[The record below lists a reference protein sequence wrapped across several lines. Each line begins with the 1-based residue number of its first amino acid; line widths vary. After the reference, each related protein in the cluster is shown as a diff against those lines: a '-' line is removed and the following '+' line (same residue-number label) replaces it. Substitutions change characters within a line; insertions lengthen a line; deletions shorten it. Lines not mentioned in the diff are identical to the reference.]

1 MECILR
7 TYCRCVR
14 YVVGL
19 VGRSVAYL
27 LPLLAAIVAYGVFA
41 RYILN
46 QPTIWGYD
54 TSLFLFGYIGA
65 LGGANAQRLG
75 GHINVDIVYGKL
87 SRRGR
92 HVFDLV
98 NVILAMGFLWIMM
111 STCLDKF
118 IEAVNLNYRTQSE
131 WAPPMHHFWLMV
143 TVSAGLFL
151 AQYSTELIG
160 HLYALVCGKELLATS
175 WDDERPEQIAVE
187 SAVMQPLKDKESAH
201 GH

>member
-1 MECILR
+1 MKLILR
-7 TYCRCVR
+7 TYCLCVQ

-87 SRRGR
+87 SRQGR
-92 HVFDLV
+92 HLFDLV
-98 NVILAMGFLWIMM
+98 NVILAMGFLYVMM
-111 STCLDKF
+111 STCFDKF
-118 IEAVNLNYRTQSE
+118 IEAVRLNYRTQSE
-131 WAPPMHHFWLMV
+131 WAPPMHHFWLMI
-143 TVSAGLFL
+143 TVSALLFL

-160 HLYALVCGKELLATS
+160 HIYALVTRQELLEKVH
-175 WDDERPEQIAVE
+175 DDERPDQITVE
-187 SAVMQPLKDKESAH
+187 SDIMQPLKDKEKAH
-201 GH
+201 GN